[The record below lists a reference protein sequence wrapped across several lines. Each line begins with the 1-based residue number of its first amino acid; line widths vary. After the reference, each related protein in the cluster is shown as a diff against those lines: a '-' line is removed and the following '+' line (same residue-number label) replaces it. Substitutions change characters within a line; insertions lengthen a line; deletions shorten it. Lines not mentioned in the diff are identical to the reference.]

1 MTITTDMLATH
12 PTAST
17 DIDQDVL
24 SRCIEA
30 CIDCAQACG
39 MCADACLAEEM
50 VADLRSCIR
59 TDLDCADICT
69 TTARVVSRRTGANA
83 DIIKA
88 VVTACAAA
96 CKSCG
101 DECAGHASMH
111 EHCKVCANACR
122 RCEQA
127 CNDLL
132 AAMN

>member
-12 PTAST
+12 PAASA
-17 DIDQDVL
+17 DVDQDVL
-24 SRCIEA
+24 TRCIEA

-59 TDLDCADICT
+59 TDLDCADICA
-69 TTARVVSRRTGANA
+69 TTARVVSRRTGSGA
-83 DIIKA
+83 DMIKA
-88 VVTACAAA
+88 MVTACAAA

-111 EHCKVCANACR
+111 EHCKVCADACR

-127 CNDLL
+127 CNELL